1 VGVQPYRRVTVLGP
15 TSTVDVALPADLTVA
30 ELGPM
35 VVELL
40 GERAAV
46 PWRMDA
52 ATGAPLPSSA
62 TLAQL
67 GIVEGELLRIGP
79 AAPPPAPPVLDDVP
93 GALAAAVAAEAGA
106 PSGVSAS
113 GVLAAVAVMS
123 VALGSLRGVAGWS
136 WVAAGVGVVVAAALL
151 VRVGRSGAG
160 SARVGGGGWVG
171 GAGVA
176 GAGVGAS
183 GSVGGI
189 GVGAS
194 GSVGGIGVG
203 ASGSV
208 GGIGVGPGG
217 SVGPADSGGRGGEVG
232 AGGGGAGGGGAGGG
246 RRESVARALA
256 ALPPAAAAGW
266 LAVPGPVPA
275 GVLAAFVAA
284 TLAAFAAQAALR
296 TVAPAVLALLLVTT
310 TASIGGAFSLLTGI
324 SLARVGVAAALL
336 VVLGAPLVPKCAL
349 RLAGLTA
356 PAPEARIHPG
366 AELARGH
373 LAGLVLGTAAV
384 AACGA
389 VLAASAGGG
398 WGPAFAA
405 VVCAVLALRARGFA
419 EALPARAQQVAAL
432 LAAAGTV
439 LVVPAPP
446 PVRLALAA
454 VGLGGALLLV
464 GPTRGARSPV
474 VRRAVDLAELGLTA
488 LAVPLAVV
496 ALELFTLV
504 RAS

>member
-1 VGVQPYRRVTVLGP
+1 MGVQPYRRVTVLGP

-67 GIVEGELLRIGP
+67 GIVDGELLRIGP

-160 SARVGGGGWVG
+160 SARVGAGGSVG
-171 GAGVA
+171 GAGVG
-176 GAGVGAS
+176 GAGVPGA
-183 GSVGGI
+183 
-189 GVGAS
+189 
-194 GSVGGIGVG
+194 GVG

-217 SVGPADSGGRGGEVG
+217 SVGPADSGGRGGEV
-232 AGGGGAGGGGAGGG
+232 GAGGGGAGGG

-454 VGLGGALLLV
+454 VGMGGALLLV
-464 GPTRGARSPV
+464 GPTRGPRSPV

>member
-1 VGVQPYRRVTVLGP
+1 
-15 TSTVDVALPADLTVA
+15 
-30 ELGPM
+30 
-35 VVELL
+35 
-40 GERAAV
+40 
-46 PWRMDA
+46 
-52 ATGAPLPSSA
+52 
-62 TLAQL
+62 
-67 GIVEGELLRIGP
+67 
-79 AAPPPAPPVLDDVP
+79 
-93 GALAAAVAAEAGA
+93 
-106 PSGVSAS
+106 
-113 GVLAAVAVMS
+113 
-123 VALGSLRGVAGWS
+123 
-136 WVAAGVGVVVAAALL
+136 
-151 VRVGRSGAG
+151 
-160 SARVGGGGWVG
+160 
-171 GAGVA
+171 
-176 GAGVGAS
+176 
-183 GSVGGI
+183 
-189 GVGAS
+189 
-194 GSVGGIGVG
+194 
-203 ASGSV
+203 
-208 GGIGVGPGG
+208 
-217 SVGPADSGGRGGEVG
+217 
-232 AGGGGAGGGGAGGG
+232 
-246 RRESVARALA
+246 VARALA

-356 PAPEARIHPG
+356 PAPEARVHPG

-373 LAGLVLGTAAV
+373 LAGLVLGAAAV
-384 AACGA
+384 AGCGA
-389 VLAASAGGG
+389 VLAASTGGW

-454 VGLGGALLLV
+454 VGLGTLLLV
-464 GPTRGARSPV
+464 GPTRGPRSPV

>member
-160 SARVGGGGWVG
+160 SARVGAGGSVG

-183 GSVGGI
+183 GSVGG
-189 GVGAS
+189 V
-194 GSVGGIGVG
+194 GVG

>member
-1 VGVQPYRRVTVLGP
+1 
-15 TSTVDVALPADLTVA
+15 
-30 ELGPM
+30 
-35 VVELL
+35 
-40 GERAAV
+40 
-46 PWRMDA
+46 
-52 ATGAPLPSSA
+52 
-62 TLAQL
+62 
-67 GIVEGELLRIGP
+67 
-79 AAPPPAPPVLDDVP
+79 
-93 GALAAAVAAEAGA
+93 
-106 PSGVSAS
+106 
-113 GVLAAVAVMS
+113 
-123 VALGSLRGVAGWS
+123 
-136 WVAAGVGVVVAAALL
+136 
-151 VRVGRSGAG
+151 
-160 SARVGGGGWVG
+160 
-171 GAGVA
+171 
-176 GAGVGAS
+176 
-183 GSVGGI
+183 
-189 GVGAS
+189 
-194 GSVGGIGVG
+194 
-203 ASGSV
+203 
-208 GGIGVGPGG
+208 
-217 SVGPADSGGRGGEVG
+217 
-232 AGGGGAGGGGAGGG
+232 
-246 RRESVARALA
+246 VARALA

-454 VGLGGALLLV
+454 VGMGGALLLV
-464 GPTRGARSPV
+464 GPTRGPRSPV

>member
-1 VGVQPYRRVTVLGP
+1 
-15 TSTVDVALPADLTVA
+15 
-30 ELGPM
+30 
-35 VVELL
+35 
-40 GERAAV
+40 
-46 PWRMDA
+46 
-52 ATGAPLPSSA
+52 
-62 TLAQL
+62 
-67 GIVEGELLRIGP
+67 
-79 AAPPPAPPVLDDVP
+79 
-93 GALAAAVAAEAGA
+93 
-106 PSGVSAS
+106 
-113 GVLAAVAVMS
+113 
-123 VALGSLRGVAGWS
+123 
-136 WVAAGVGVVVAAALL
+136 
-151 VRVGRSGAG
+151 
-160 SARVGGGGWVG
+160 
-171 GAGVA
+171 
-176 GAGVGAS
+176 
-183 GSVGGI
+183 
-189 GVGAS
+189 
-194 GSVGGIGVG
+194 
-203 ASGSV
+203 
-208 GGIGVGPGG
+208 
-217 SVGPADSGGRGGEVG
+217 
-232 AGGGGAGGGGAGGG
+232 
-246 RRESVARALA
+246 
-256 ALPPAAAAGW
+256 
-266 LAVPGPVPA
+266 
-275 GVLAAFVAA
+275 
-284 TLAAFAAQAALR
+284 
-296 TVAPAVLALLLVTT
+296 
-310 TASIGGAFSLLTGI
+310 
-324 SLARVGVAAALL
+324 LL

-464 GPTRGARSPV
+464 GPTRGPRSPV